1 MSMTELVREIRR
13 ISNAEHLTLIETAT
27 ALVRED
33 LNTQAARRREDT
45 AQRIRSAALE
55 AKELY
60 EPGRE
65 LAEWTILDGEEV
77 LDDSVGG
84 HINHAVKG

>member
-1 MSMTELVREIRR
+1 MSMTELVQEIRR
-13 ISNAEHLTLIETAT
+13 MSNPERLKLIETAT

-33 LNTQAARRREDT
+33 LNTQAARRREDS
-45 AQRIRSAALE
+45 AQRMRAAALE

-60 EPGRE
+60 EPGGE

-84 HINHAVKG
+84 HVNHAVKG

>member
-1 MSMTELVREIRR
+1 MSVAELVQEIKRL
-13 ISNAEHLTLIETAT
+13 SNPDRLKLIEAAS

-33 LNTQAARRREDT
+33 LITETEQRRGDA
-45 AQRIRSAALE
+45 AQRMRAAALE

-60 EPGRE
+60 EPGGE
-65 LAEWTILDGEEV
+65 LADWTVLDHEEV

-84 HINHAVKG
+84 QVKHSGKG